1 VVKWL
6 SYRSFAF
13 FFLLQLFFSP
23 ASHAVE
29 TGNVG
34 QPEVPLATGAS
45 SSLTSNVNLTETSRE
60 EPGGSVEKSL
70 TRLFETSV
78 ITVLEDVDGQYAD
91 SMNEN
96 QMLPDDF
103 VSQLAETDLFT
114 SIRYGRN
121 FSRESLSAKARTEQ
135 ARKQTRQAFGL
146 LLPSASLRGSY
157 GFETSKPSVRIDEET
172 GEAVDSETHRR
183 TDASL
188 TLSQPVF
195 NLPNFLDWRRRKV
208 NEHARER
215 SYQISDGDA
224 YLATVNTYLSLV
236 ASRLQADVAR
246 DFETQLAGL
255 LEYIEK
261 RAAAGASSFSDMA
274 RVKARSQATLSS
286 RMELESAHVAAGME
300 FIRLTNLVPHRV
312 HLPTPDDI
320 GADVLPGSFRSAVST
335 AMKSNPEIA
344 VLLAELE
351 AVGIEQ
357 TAVKGQFVPR
367 LDLEYTDTY
376 SRHAG
381 GSLDS
386 QRDKRLMLVMN
397 WNLLNGGKDYNYY
410 GERVARFTELQ
421 YLLDGQRRRVIQELS
436 ANYAALETTR
446 RRIASGYLELDSIS
460 TAVEA
465 MSKRMIS
472 GDQSLLDLLDVY
484 DQFHQVRARLVSL
497 HIFEMNTMAQLLR
510 LTLGAPVA
518 EPRGYQTN

>member
-1 VVKWL
+1 MVNRF
-6 SYRSFAF
+6 SYSCFAF
-13 FFLLQLFFSP
+13 CLLLMLVVSSGSQ
-23 ASHAVE
+23 AVE
-29 TGNVG
+29 SANSGRSESPIIEKTG
-34 QPEVPLATGAS
+34 S
-45 SSLTSNVNLTETSRE
+45 SPTPGVHLTETSRDK
-60 EPGGSVEKSL
+60 PGGSVERSL
-70 TRLFETSV
+70 TDLFETSV
-78 ITVLEDVDGQYAD
+78 ITVFEDVDGQYVE

-96 QMLPDDF
+96 QMMANEF

-121 FSRESLSAKARTEQ
+121 FSRESLAAKARSEQ
-135 ARKQTRQAFGL
+135 AQKQTRQALGL
-146 LLPSASLRGSY
+146 LLPSASLRASY
-157 GFETSKPSVRIDEET
+157 GFETSEPSVKIDEET
-172 GEAVDSETHRR
+172 GEAIDSETHRR

-195 NLPNFLDWRRRKV
+195 NLPAFLDWRRRKV
-208 NEHARER
+208 NEQAREK
-215 SYQISDGDA
+215 SYRISDGDA
-224 YLATVNTYLSLV
+224 YLSTVNTYLSLIS
-236 ASRLQADVAR
+236 SRLQADVAR

-274 RVKARSQATLSS
+274 RVNARSQATLSS

-312 HLPTPDDI
+312 HLPIPDDI
-320 GADVLPGSFRSAVST
+320 GANLLPDSFRSAVIA
-335 AMKSNPEIA
+335 AMTSNPEIA

-357 TAVKGQFVPR
+357 TAAKGQFVPR
-367 LDLEYTDTY
+367 VDLEYTDTY

-397 WNLLNGGKDYNYY
+397 WNLLNGGKDYHYY
-410 GERVARFTELQ
+410 GERVARSTELQ
-421 YLLDGQRRRVIQELS
+421 YLLDDQRRRVIQELS

-497 HIFEMNTMAQLLR
+497 HIFEMNTVAQLVR
-510 LTLGAPVA
+510 LTFGAPVA
-518 EPRGYQTN
+518 ESQDFQTN

>member
-1 VVKWL
+1 MVNWVKYSCYAFFIL
-6 SYRSFAF
+6 LLLVYSPDSFAAD
-13 FFLLQLFFSP
+13 S
-23 ASHAVE
+23 AKGRNS
-29 TGNVG
+29 
-34 QPEVPLATGAS
+34 EVPLSDEAGSAPTA
-45 SSLTSNVNLTETSRE
+45 NVKGREAPRE
-60 EPGGSVEKSL
+60 EPGGSVERSL
-70 TRLFETSV
+70 ARLFETSV
-78 ITVLEDVDGQYAD
+78 ITVFEDVDGQYVE

-96 QMLPDDF
+96 QMTSDEF

-121 FSRESLSAKARTEQ
+121 FSRESLAAQ
-135 ARKQTRQAFGL
+135 ARAVQAEKQTRQAFGL
-146 LLPSASLRGSY
+146 LLPSASLRASY
-157 GFETSKPSVRIDEET
+157 GLETSEPSVRIDEET
-172 GEAVDSETHRR
+172 GDAIDSETHRR

-195 NLPNFLDWRRRKV
+195 NLPAFFDWRRRKV
-208 NEHARER
+208 NEQARKK

-224 YLATVNTYLSLV
+224 YLYTVNTYLSLV
-236 ASRLQADVAR
+236 SSRLQADVAR

-255 LEYIEK
+255 LEYIQK

-312 HLPTPDDI
+312 RLPTPDDI
-320 GADVLPGSFRSAVST
+320 GADLLPDSFRTAVMA

-344 VLLAELE
+344 VLLTELK
-351 AVGIEQ
+351 AVGMEQ
-357 TAVKGQFVPR
+357 AAVKGQFVPR
-367 LDLEYTDTY
+367 VDLEYTDTY

-397 WNLLNGGKDYNYY
+397 WNLLNGGKDYHYY
-410 GERVARFTELQ
+410 GERVARSTELQ
-421 YLLDGQRRRVIQELS
+421 YLLDDQRRRVIQELS

-497 HIFEMNTMAQLLR
+497 HIFEMNTVAQLVR
-510 LTLGAPVA
+510 LTFGAPAA
-518 EPRGYQTN
+518 ESQSYQTN